1 MIIEDILR
9 ISDEKG
15 ELDIVFNPSTFEAKI
30 GNIKLS
36 KEDMV
41 KVTDFLDNAIR
52 AKSLKESKENS
63 VISKLFRKK
72 NRENTIL
79 DGDVAINW
87 V

>member
-36 KEDMV
+36 KEDLV
-41 KVTDFLDNAIR
+41 KVTDFLDNAIK